1 MVVTV
6 LLNKRTDH
14 GTGHFSAIP
23 PFGFSVTTDHPLFCS
38 PENQVI
44 PPKIPPP
51 HPRLNGPLSITT
63 QQW

>member
-51 HPRLNGPLSITT
+51 PARLGDK
-63 QQW
+63 